1 MLNETDRYV
10 IACYF
15 ALKTVNFFRWDRNRD
30 SLLLL
35 ARQLSYLLLTNIYTK
50 SAYHRSFG
58 RTALVDRPLVPYT
71 KYWKMIKP
79 SVALTS
85 SSSRSPGSSEQGE
98 GYTEEINFSDD
109 AYSLDDD
116 FSSDS
121 TGMRGGQ
128 GPGQGGGTRF
138 L

>member
-1 MLNETDRYV
+1 M
-10 IACYF
+10 
-15 ALKTVNFFRWDRNRD
+15 
-30 SLLLL
+30 
-35 ARQLSYLLLTNIYTK
+35 
-50 SAYHRSFG
+50 
-58 RTALVDRPLVPYT
+58 PYT
-71 KYWKMIKP
+71 KYWKMLKP
-79 SVALTS
+79 ALASAS
-85 SSSRSPGSSEQGE
+85 SSPRSPAEQSE

-128 GPGQGGGTRF
+128 GQGQGAGTRF

>member
-1 MLNETDRYV
+1 MSTAFSSLDT
-10 IACYF
+10 C
-15 ALKTVNFFRWDRNRD
+15 ALFFIFV
-30 SLLLL
+30 L
-35 ARQLSYLLLTNIYTK
+35 IFI
-50 SAYHRSFG
+50 RSFG

-79 SVALTS
+79 SLALASSSS
-85 SSSRSPGSSEQGE
+85 SSSRGPGSTEQSE

-128 GPGQGGGTRF
+128 GQGAGTRF

>member
-1 MLNETDRYV
+1 M
-10 IACYF
+10 
-15 ALKTVNFFRWDRNRD
+15 
-30 SLLLL
+30 
-35 ARQLSYLLLTNIYTK
+35 
-50 SAYHRSFG
+50 
-58 RTALVDRPLVPYT
+58 PYT
-71 KYWKMIKP
+71 KYWKMINP

-85 SSSRSPGSSEQGE
+85 SSSRSPGSSGQGE

-128 GPGQGGGTRF
+128 GQGQGGGTRF

>member
-1 MLNETDRYV
+1 MCPISTATFL
-10 IACYF
+10 
-15 ALKTVNFFRWDRNRD
+15 LHVNPF
-30 SLLLL
+30 LLIK
-35 ARQLSYLLLTNIYTK
+35 QLCSNLVSVMILI
-50 SAYHRSFG
+50 RSFG

-79 SVALTS
+79 SLALASSS
-85 SSSRSPGSSEQGE
+85 SSSRGPGSIEQSE

-109 AYSLDDD
+109 AYSIDDD

-128 GPGQGGGTRF
+128 GQGAGTRF